1 MSQVSSARI
10 RRRLCVARNAQ
21 RPTRHTPPPQTG
33 TPLYMAPEIVRGE
46 PYDETVH
53 IDEYGVVRAQPSS
66 ARRTESFRSYSS
78 RASSRQTTPRSNPYW
93 DDDSYSYDPSGSQ
106 APALSRVPSNASNY
120 SFASSTG

>member
-1 MSQVSSARI
+1 MTQEIDLSK
-10 RRRLCVARNAQ
+10 L
-21 RPTRHTPPPQTG
+21 PPP
-33 TPLYMAPEIVRGE
+33 E

-120 SFASSTG
+120 SYASSTG